1 MSTTASMLPLLLHL
15 LLLLRLAIAAIPN
28 PDPAL
33 IHPSLLFPSASAP
46 PSTIPA
52 FPEQS
57 DAAASTTTTC
67 PLDLSPSLLHAISHS
82 CSSSSSSLPSRSR
95 CCPTLAAWLLSAY
108 ASTALRAPPPQPL
121 SDLPVLPDDSESCA
135 DGAEAAIRSRGVSL
149 PRVNGTC
156 GIAYCYCGVRLRRLT
171 CPSAFSASGDQSRWS
186 PKPAVKKKLEK
197 DCNRAGI
204 AGCSRCLST
213 LNQLSSMAGGG
224 NATKSGKKPASHEAK
239 PDDGECQMMGLTWLL
254 SRNRTLYLPTATAVL
269 RSFLATAPGTGAPT
283 SCSLPHDD
291 MPLAVDSSQLDGSSS
306 SAPSLPLSH
315 HSPLFSPLINLLVL
329 FGVFVFA

>member
-1 MSTTASMLPLLLHL
+1 MKSSAAAAMPPFLILLLIHL
-15 LLLLRLAIAAIPN
+15 AVADVAN

-57 DAAASTTTTC
+57 DAAGAAAATC
-67 PLDLSPSLLHAISHS
+67 SLDLSPSLLHAVSHS
-82 CSSSSSSLPSRSR
+82 CSSSSLPSRSR

-108 ASTALRAPPPQPL
+108 APTALRAPPPQPL

-135 DGAEAAIRSRGVSL
+135 DGAEAAIRSHGVTL

-156 GIAYCYCGVRLRRLT
+156 GLAYCYCGVRLRRLT
-171 CPSAFSASGDQSRWS
+171 CPPAFSASADQTHWS
-186 PKPAVKKKLEK
+186 PKPAAKRKLEK
-197 DCNRAGI
+197 YCKRAGI

-213 LNQLSSMAGGG
+213 LNQLSSMGNGG
-224 NATKSGKKPASHEAK
+224 NASKAGEKPGNHSAK
-239 PDDGECQMMGLTWLL
+239 LDDGECQMMGLTWLL
-254 SRNRTLYLPTATAVL
+254 YRNRTLYLPAATAVL
-269 RSFLATAPGTGAPT
+269 RSFLAAAPGSGAPS

-291 MPLAVDSSQLDGSSS
+291 MPLAVDSSQLDSSS
-306 SAPSLPLSH
+306 SSSSSSLVPSH
-315 HSPLFSPLINLLVL
+315 QSPLLSLVIHVL
-329 FGVFVFA
+329 VPFVVLAFA